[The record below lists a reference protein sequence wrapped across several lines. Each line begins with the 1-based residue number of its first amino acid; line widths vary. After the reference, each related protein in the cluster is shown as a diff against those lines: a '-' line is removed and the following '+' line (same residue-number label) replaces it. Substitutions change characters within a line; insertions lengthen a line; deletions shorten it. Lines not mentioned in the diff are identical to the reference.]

1 MSGNPL
7 LWIVLL
13 SVMGLA
19 PFLLLTLTC
28 FARISIVLL
37 FVRHGLGVG
46 NTPPNIV
53 LNGLALL
60 LSALIMA
67 PVVESMHERATT
79 LLIED
84 GEWQPPTL
92 AQGQQILEPWAAFLR
107 ANIGERELS
116 VAAQLRWM
124 HHSDPART
132 QDDDVLTVATAFL
145 LTELG
150 RAVQAG
156 VFVLLPF
163 LLIDLLVGLIL
174 LALGMHML
182 SPTSVTPALKLLFF
196 VVAEGWMTLSLG
208 LRDGYNIPLL
218 PPLP

>member
-7 LWIVLL
+7 LWIVTLTI
-13 SVMGLA
+13 MGLA

-46 NTPPNIV
+46 NTPPTII

-60 LSALIMA
+60 LSALIMSPIA
-67 PVVESMHERATT
+67 EAMYSRASQICVV
-79 LLIED
+79 D
-84 GEWQPPTL
+84 GVWQTPTWT
-92 AQGQQILEPWAAFLR
+92 QSQQIAGPWAEFLR
-107 ANIGERELS
+107 ANAGERERAIA
-116 VAAQLRWM
+116 VQLRWM
-124 HHSDPART
+124 HHVDVPTAAE
-132 QDDDVLTVATAFL
+132 DDALVVATAFL

-150 RAVQAG
+150 RAIQAG

-163 LLIDLLVGLIL
+163 LMIDLLVGLIL

-196 VVAEGWMTLSLG
+196 VVAEGWLTLSLG
-208 LRDGYNIPLL
+208 LRDGYNIPML